1 MLLLSYFEY
10 HNKVN
15 IKEEKII
22 SHLAMTSI
30 THTLKRRPV
39 LVL

>member
-15 IKEEKII
+15 IKEEKNNFTPGNEFYYTY
-22 SHLAMTSI
+22 S
-30 THTLKRRPV
+30 
-39 LVL
+39 

>member
-15 IKEEKII
+15 IKEEII
-22 SHLAMTSI
+22 SHLAMNSI
-30 THTLKRRPV
+30 THNLK
-39 LVL
+39 